1 MTLVQ
6 KYASCGDEQR
16 FSSAAAAIAGA
27 LFAKSID
34 DCLEGL
40 SDAGVKASMALNQAF
55 MSEQTRSRLNQ
66 AVQEVNELALSRAA
80 VFIGGLLDG
89 DKEEVAPL

>member
-1 MTLVQ
+1 MNNV
-6 KYASCGDEQR
+6 SP
-16 FSSAAAAIAGA
+16 SAAAAIAGA

-40 SDAGVKASMALNQAF
+40 SDAERFKASMALKQAF
-55 MSEQTRSRLNQ
+55 MSWQTRSRLHQ

-80 VFIGGLLDG
+80 VFIDGLLDG

>member
-1 MTLVQ
+1 MDNV
-6 KYASCGDEQR
+6 SP
-16 FSSAAAAIAGA
+16 SAPLAIAGA
-27 LFAKSID
+27 LFARSID

-40 SDAGVKASMALNQAF
+40 SHAERFKASMALKQVF
-55 MSEQTRSRLNQ
+55 MSEQTRSRLSQ

-80 VFIGGLLDG
+80 VFIDGLLDG

>member
-1 MTLVQ
+1 MNNV
-6 KYASCGDEQR
+6 SP
-16 FSSAAAAIAGA
+16 SAAAAIAGA

-40 SDAGVKASMALNQAF
+40 SDAEHFKASMALRQTF

-80 VFIGGLLDG
+80 VFIDGLLDG

>member
-1 MTLVQ
+1 MNNV
-6 KYASCGDEQR
+6 
-16 FSSAAAAIAGA
+16 FPSAAAAIAGA

-40 SDAGVKASMALNQAF
+40 SDAERFKASMALHRAF

-80 VFIGGLLDG
+80 IFIDGLLDG
-89 DKEEVAPL
+89 NKEEVDPL

>member
-1 MTLVQ
+1 MSNV
-6 KYASCGDEQR
+6 SP
-16 FSSAAAAIAGA
+16 SAAVAIAGA

-34 DCLEGL
+34 DCLESL
-40 SDAGVKASMALNQAF
+40 NDAERFKASMALKQAY

-80 VFIGGLLDG
+80 VFIDGLLDG
-89 DKEEVAPL
+89 DKDEVTSL

>member
-1 MTLVQ
+1 MNNV
-6 KYASCGDEQR
+6 SP
-16 FSSAAAAIAGA
+16 SAAVAIAGA

-40 SDAGVKASMALNQAF
+40 NDAERFKASMALKQAY

-66 AVQEVNELALSRAA
+66 AMQEVNELALSRAA
-80 VFIGGLLDG
+80 VFIDCLLDG
-89 DKEEVAPL
+89 DKDEVTSL

>member
-1 MTLVQ
+1 MNNV
-6 KYASCGDEQR
+6 SP
-16 FSSAAAAIAGA
+16 SAAAAIAGV
-27 LFAKSID
+27 LFARSID

-40 SDAGVKASMALNQAF
+40 NDAERFKASMALKQVY

-80 VFIGGLLDG
+80 VFIDGLLDG
-89 DKEEVAPL
+89 DKEEITPL